1 MRCHHFVSL
10 TLLALAACAA
20 PVPEPIA
27 RSFPAEGVT
36 TVIVRAAGVDGATI
50 TSNAAPGAVEISGLP
65 AGGARG
71 YHPPKRGWRET
82 PAGRWGLDFV
92 ARRYGNVL
100 VISSKNEIR
109 YIHHH
114 YALEELR
121 LRVPPGVEVLR
132 QPRQLSESGD
142 PDLSPPASRGER
154 PR

>member
-1 MRCHHFVSL
+1 MRIHHFVSL
-10 TLLALAACAA
+10 TVLALAGCAA
-20 PVPEPIA
+20 PVPERIA

-36 TVIVRAAGVDGATI
+36 TVIVRTAGVEEATLA
-50 TSNAAPGAVEISGLP
+50 SGGPPGAVEISGLP

-71 YHPPKRGWRET
+71 YHSPKRGWRET

-121 LRVPPGVEVLR
+121 IRVPAGVEVLR
-132 QPRQLSESGD
+132 QPRQLSESGE
-142 PDLSPPASRGER
+142 PDLSPPASPPQEHQ
-154 PR
+154 